1 MAKFLRY
8 EACPSCRERGGDR
21 RGDNLGVYSDGG
33 VHCFSCG
40 FHQFPDNYKR
50 IKTDEEIS
58 TKDKAKL
65 PYDYSEHIPSRAWQW
80 LLGYGLSWR
89 YWQPHCGY
97 SERESRLIIK
107 VGNPLDFS
115 LGRYI
120 PPEQGASDVAVSPAP
135 RKWFAYGACH
145 ERSHLIGDYS
155 NVKEIVCVEDI
166 ISAHKVAAS
175 GACCLPLFGTNVHDC
190 HLKTLRYIGLPVVMW
205 LDVDQKALAAK
216 RGHRLSVLLGKPVRN
231 LFTES
236 DPKELPL
243 TDIRMLL
250 GGSKTPLEV
259 P

>member
-1 MAKFLRY
+1 MSKFLRY
-8 EACPSCRERGGDR
+8 EACPKCRERGGDR
-21 RGDNLGVYSDGG
+21 RGDNLGVWQDGSYY
-33 VHCFSCG
+33 CFSC
-40 FHQFPDNYKR
+40 HYSKKTPVYNR

-65 PYDYSEHIPSRAWQW
+65 PYDFSTDIPSRAWKW
-80 LLGYGLSWR
+80 LLQYGLSWR

-155 NVKEIVCVEDI
+155 NVKEIVCAEDI
-166 ISAHKVAAS
+166 ISSHKIAAA
-175 GACCLPLFGTNVHDC
+175 GYCALPLFGTSVHDC
-190 HLKTLRYIGLPVVMW
+190 HLRTLRHIGLPVVMW
-205 LDVDQKALAAK
+205 LDADQKALAAK

-231 LFTES
+231 LFTDS
-236 DPKELPL
+236 DPKELSISNIKSVL
-243 TDIRMLL
+243 QI
-250 GGSKTPLEV
+250 
-259 P
+259 